1 MADKTKTKNGK
12 KTTTQK
18 SPDQVVGD
26 LIDAADEVGMD
37 AEELT
42 ATEGI
47 SPQDLFKDDSPKEQ
61 NQDARLRDV
70 IDGVMSTE
78 DISIR
83 SVLDDKHIVGLAR
96 GRIFAKRYKS
106 AVMRALCQYLQ
117 EGRISK
123 DGRGRKDLVATM
135 KAAVSTPEENPEAT
149 ASRRFGRFLG

>member
-1 MADKTKTKNGK
+1 MADKTTNPKNA
-12 KTTTQK
+12 
-18 SPDQVVGD
+18 DQVVGD
-26 LIDAADEVGMD
+26 LIDAADEAGMD
-37 AEELT
+37 AEEIT
-42 ATEGI
+42 ANEGI

-106 AVMRALCQYLQ
+106 KVMAALCQYLQ

-135 KAAVSTPEENPEAT
+135 KAAVSTPDEIAEP
-149 ASRRFGRFLG
+149 ASSRFGRFLG